1 MTEKKSRLLKS
12 YEDIVNVGDDTNNL
26 LNTRLEL
33 LNKLVAYNK
42 EEFKTLNPLY
52 KKALSIRKKEAKK
65 ENNVYAQD
73 LKNKHEAKMKDLNN
87 SLNDVSTKIAALE
100 NTLLPEE
107 KEKYEDI
114 MAEYN

>member
-1 MTEKKSRLLKS
+1 MWNSCTRYFEDEIKTKKLSLFEKKSRLLKS

-52 KKALSIRKKEAKK
+52 KKALSTRKKEAKK

-73 LKNKHEAKMKDLNN
+73 LKNKHEAKMKDLIPAC
-87 SLNDVSTKIAALE
+87 LKLYIKKHL
-100 NTLLPEE
+100 
-107 KEKYEDI
+107 K
-114 MAEYN
+114 